1 MLAPKKACQK
11 DTFPIR
17 HLTTI
22 YILLTVTQVKEPLNG
37 CVCVCVTVTQVQL
50 RITTNPDILASLIHL
65 FCFS

>member
-1 MLAPKKACQK
+1 MLAAKKACQK
-11 DTFPIR
+11 DTFPIQ

-37 CVCVCVTVTQVQL
+37 CVCVTVTQVQL